1 MYVSGFS
8 RNISLSV
15 RFSDWMSVSSGAAA
29 PSTASGVRA
38 TVASPSPAGIHG
50 SGETKSKID
59 AGSGSGALR
68 QRSAASS

>member
-15 RFSDWMSVSSGAAA
+15 PFSAWMSVSSGDAG
-29 PSTASGVRA
+29 PPGVSVVTGTEAR
-38 TVASPSPAGIHG
+38 PSPAGTQG
-50 SGETKSKID
+50 SGRTWSKID